1 MGNLPSTGSGRTDAG
16 GDARAPR
23 MMPTNPVSEYGTC
36 LGQVPEQFV
45 AATSLSIPGIIAAE
59 TSLSFLGLGIQRP
72 AIIWGICL
80 PRRRTCSRTPRL
92 LGLWSLAS
100 LAGCDPGPQLN
111 GGWHPRRSRPLFD
124 MRLKTRRKAANCRP
138 TKHLSAFRT

>member
-36 LGQVPEQFV
+36 LGQVHEQFV

-72 AIIWGICL
+72 AIIWGGLLAEAQNLQPDAEASWLMVPGFFALVAIL
-80 PRRRTCSRTPRL
+80 ALNLMGDGIRDAADPYSTC
-92 LGLWSLAS
+92 G
-100 LAGCDPGPQLN
+100 
-111 GGWHPRRSRPLFD
+111 
-124 MRLKTRRKAANCRP
+124 
-138 TKHLSAFRT
+138 